1 MAGQSFQGCVGQRCE
16 RKDCRYRQSVYFGV
30 MKHQELE
37 NGRWAELTFPQQM
50 ANIGSETSRIYRA
63 LEAGKESRAD
73 SAFARFQELVDL
85 TIKYGRAEASPMLRS
100 AMLEELCRFRELY
113 CKAFLERNLVE
124 LAAFN
129 RYLDHFAQVS

>member
-1 MAGQSFQGCVGQRCE
+1 MQ
-16 RKDCRYRQSVYFGV
+16 
-30 MKHQELE
+30 HQVLE

-50 ANIGSETSRIYRA
+50 ANIGGETSRIYRA

-113 CKAFLERNLVE
+113 CKAFLERNLSE

-129 RYLDHFAQVS
+129 RYLDKFAQAS